1 MARLLA
7 DENFPFPVV
16 EALRRAAHD
25 VVTVADA
32 GKARQALTDKTI
44 LELAVADRRAVV
56 TLNRRHFVR
65 LHAADPNHAGIIVF
79 ARSGLRR
86 PGRLPHTRESP
97 SLTTVPAPLLCR
109 HPPQNHNGP
118 ANRGLFRFCAMESQL
133 SSDDFN
139 LNGSRNG
146 WNFSLH
152 RSRRLQTP
160 ERLHVHPRA
169 ARHFATT
176 SRRVERAPVAR
187 GAQASSR
194 VCRRAGDRDCATW
207 RRGC

>member
-65 LHAADPNHAGIIVF
+65 LHAADPNHAGIIVC
-79 ARSGLRR
+79 
-86 PGRLPHTRESP
+86 
-97 SLTTVPAPLLCR
+97 SLDL
-109 HPPQNHNGP
+109 
-118 ANRGLFRFCAMESQL
+118 
-133 SSDDFN
+133 DFD
-139 LNGSRNG
+139 G
-146 WNFSLH
+146 
-152 RSRRLQTP
+152 Q
-160 ERLHVHPRA
+160 A
-169 ARHFATT
+169 ARETLPSPTPKSQRPRKSGPF
-176 SRRVERAPVAR
+176 PVLR
-187 GAQASSR
+187 YGIAS
-194 VCRRAGDRDCATW
+194 VFG
-207 RRGC
+207 